1 MLKLISG
8 DTLLKIGQ
16 AMPVR
21 AGKECNRA
29 WVEADSTYLYSLG
42 RAYKKCGVLKS
53 DHSDLTPLQ
62 EGHIMLRKLSLK
74 ATSSW

>member
-29 WVEADSTYLYSLG
+29 WGEADYTYLYSSEEPT
-42 RAYKKCGVLKS
+42 KNVVF
-53 DHSDLTPLQ
+53 
-62 EGHIMLRKLSLK
+62 
-74 ATSSW
+74 